1 MKLFLFNGNLLITYC
16 ANISDRYIMKKTTDL
31 YFFCIA
37 GLLLMVFSQMAES
50 GNNKYSKEANVKQTK
65 EEKLDL
71 SYFRNLQS
79 PFRMSKVNMLW
90 SKAQK
95 VFSFFKKKCSK
106 LKYFFNVYLTET
118 D

>member
-1 MKLFLFNGNLLITYC
+1 
-16 ANISDRYIMKKTTDL
+16 MKKTTDL
-31 YFFCIA
+31 YLFCIA
-37 GLLLMVFSQMAES
+37 GLLLMVFTQMVES

-95 VFSFFKKKCSK
+95 VFSFFI
-106 LKYFFNVYLTET
+106 
-118 D
+118 